1 MDERWKKKE
10 ESGKTT
16 HLAFSELRHRRNLL
30 LHLHSNVLHAL
41 SVLTSTAVSDES
53 GGTDPGG

>member
-1 MDERWKKKE
+1 MHERCKKE

-16 HLAFSELRHRRNLL
+16 HLAVSEFRDRRNLL
-30 LHLHSNVLHAL
+30 LHLHSDVLNAF